1 MMMDNAGI
9 SPCFGKGSGLKPL
22 KIGSRACS
30 RTDLR
35 AADVENTA
43 ADRRA
48 IGKIELMRGA
58 VDRIDIDR
66 SHYIETGGLETQ
78 TEASGSGTQ
87 VDSNRS
93 HGTLP

>member
-1 MMMDNAGI
+1 
-9 SPCFGKGSGLKPL
+9 
-22 KIGSRACS
+22 
-30 RTDLR
+30 
-35 AADVENTA
+35 
-43 ADRRA
+43 
-48 IGKIELMRGA
+48 MRGA

-78 TEASGSGTQ
+78 TEVSGSGTQ